1 MIGSAKMRSPA
12 RIAAMSVAL
21 AISLSACGS
30 DSTGPSN
37 LDANGALQSLMLG
50 MNAIGSVQTP
60 GTPPTTG
67 SFGDIGPLLDH
78 INVTVDG
85 SAHSMFALG
94 LRESFPAGTCMENVF
109 VDPNLP
115 PAPGVCTPPDLGLA
129 VLLWQSH
136 SASAPPDRL
145 IFLIADA
152 GTTDFDLGSNFYDI
166 NLTQPPI
173 PGVAIYMESVND
185 LWMSLS
191 GALTS
196 QVAATSQACG
206 LPLPPYAKSASCN
219 VATFDEEGTITFEE
233 FSETGTSTRRKVV
246 AIPRQTIHGLW
257 QSITETQPVSGP
269 GPWDYTRVLGRL
281 SPYASSAMNSAR

>member
-1 MIGSAKMRSPA
+1 MIGFAKVRSPA
-12 RIAAMSVAL
+12 RIAAVSVAL

-37 LDANGALQSLMLG
+37 LDANSALQSLMLG
-50 MNAIGSVQTP
+50 MNALGSVQTP
-60 GTPPTTG
+60 GTAPTTA
-67 SFGDIGPLLDH
+67 SFGDIAPLLDQ

-94 LRESFPAGTCMENVF
+94 LRETFPAGTCIENVF
-109 VDPNLP
+109 IDPNFP
-115 PAPGVCTPPDLGLA
+115 PVPGVCTSPELGLA

-145 IFLIADA
+145 IFLIADI
-152 GTTDFDLGSNFYDI
+152 GTTNFDFTSTFSSGS
-166 NLTQPPI
+166 TSSSM
-173 PGVAIYMESVND
+173 PGVAIYMENVD
-185 LWMSLS
+185 DMWLSLS
-191 GALTS
+191 GTLTS
-196 QVAATSQACG
+196 QVATTSQSCG

-219 VATFDEEGTITFEE
+219 IATFDEQGTIKFEE
-233 FSETGTSTRRKVV
+233 FSETGTSTRHRLVT
-246 AIPRQTIHGLW
+246 IPRQTIHGLW
-257 QSITETQPVSGP
+257 QSITETQPVTGP